1 MSDEKSDLIE
11 AAKLEAETL
20 RQQLTEELG
29 RTPTDEELDEYIR
42 EHTESY

>member
-1 MSDEKSDLIE
+1 MSEKSDLIE

-20 RQQLTEELG
+20 RQQLSEELG
-29 RTPTDEELDEYIR
+29 HDPTDEELDEYIR